1 MSNKCFSYTPGFQ
14 PTFSPFYQY
23 NLGKKLQDN
32 ITYLQKKKLKSNL
45 KLIVT
50 NIFLTHTDF

>member
-1 MSNKCFSYTPGFQ
+1 MFFLHTGFQ

-23 NLGKKLQDN
+23 NLGKKN
-32 ITYLQKKKLKSNL
+32 CKTTTYLQKKTLKSNL